1 MGALFLHEGAV
12 KNFFYQC
19 NLETFLGNKIDVI
32 DMTFV
37 CIHDLQELC
46 LECDR
51 VVLFVYDIFISG
63 SKSQVYGMLHRV
75 FLN

>member
-1 MGALFLHEGAV
+1 M
-12 KNFFYQC
+12 KNFRCQC
-19 NLETFLGNKIDVI
+19 NLEMFLGNEIDII

-37 CIHDLQELC
+37 CIHHLYELC

-51 VVLFVYDIFISG
+51 VVLFVYDFLISG

-75 FLN
+75 SFF